1 MSQADLRCPAPSCRA
16 PLVARKG
23 PTGRT
28 EHCAHHAGQ
37 GDSCEAGRETSAHLL
52 AKDILA
58 EALELKLPAVIAELD
73 DEVIVVSSERIL
85 KFDRAVLKDRL
96 GDLIPD
102 VVLHIGEKRLLVE
115 VRVTLCLTGLAEQAR
130 TGRR

>member
-1 MSQADLRCPAPSCRA
+1 MRG
-16 PLVARKG
+16 G
-23 PTGRT
+23 PRN
-28 EHCAHHAGQ
+28 E
-37 GDSCEAGRETSAHLL
+37 RPPL

-85 KFDRAVLKDRL
+85 QFDRAVLKDRL

-102 VVLHIGEKRLLVE
+102 VVLHIGERRLLVE